1 MTNKKFDPRTIFYTT
16 IFYIITLGCI
26 KKYYEIIIIIPFIFF
41 QLKLFSIDLN
51 KLKKV
56 LKSCIGL
63 FLSIIFIKFFFMQK
77 SILFIILFVFRVI
90 IIIFLATSMI
100 SKMEVREIGFVIE
113 KTLSPLKLFKI
124 PTESISVITALS
136 FKFIPMLE
144 EESKR
149 IIIAQKARGIDYKLM
164 NLKEKIS
171 NILTLFFPV
180 VICGIQN
187 AVNLAIS
194 MEVRGYGNGIKR
206 TRLKDYKLEKKDYLY
221 FFFTLIISILFI
233 LFCLFA

>member
-1 MTNKKFDPRTIFYTT
+1 LT
-16 IFYIITLGCI
+16 
-26 KKYYEIIIIIPFIFF
+26 
-41 QLKLFSIDLN
+41 
-51 KLKKV
+51 
-56 LKSCIGL
+56 
-63 FLSIIFIKFFFMQK
+63 
-77 SILFIILFVFRVI
+77 IILLV
-90 IIIFLATSMI
+90 TSMV
-100 SKMEVREIGFVIE
+100 SKMEIREIGFVIE
-113 KTLSPLKLFKI
+113 KMLSPLKIFKV
-124 PTESISVITALS
+124 PVDSIGVITALA